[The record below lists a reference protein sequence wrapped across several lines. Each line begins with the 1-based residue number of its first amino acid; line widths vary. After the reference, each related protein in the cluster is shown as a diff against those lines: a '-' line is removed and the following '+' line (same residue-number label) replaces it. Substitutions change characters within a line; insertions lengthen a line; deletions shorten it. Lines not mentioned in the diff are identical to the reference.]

1 MSAFEGSIVIVCSS
15 HCSYINYT
23 PFTHNVCTHTHTE
36 IGEAVNKDKFPL
48 VFSWINLMKENEA
61 VKQSFLPTKNHLA
74 FLKSYLSGEH
84 DYGAVDLTGEGVRIY
99 TKKE

>member
-1 MSAFEGSIVIVCSS
+1 MFLIYKLHPLHSQCMHSL
-15 HCSYINYT
+15 
-23 PFTHNVCTHTHTE
+23 THTHTHTHTE

-48 VFSWINLMKENEA
+48 VFNWINLMKENEA
-61 VKQSFLPTKNHLA
+61 VKQSFLPTENHLA
-74 FLKSYLSGEH
+74 FLKSYLSGPG